1 VRLKPMKKS
10 TKSAVLAG
18 AVTVAVLGSMA
29 STCGG
34 EDSPTPSRQK
44 ETDKVQSNYD
54 KLVANQPA
62 HSGPYSPTRA
72 TKNFWIDT
80 WMHDPNKLAY
90 VFIQNAQGDYGYYVF
105 KGLPVTY
112 CVSLLPPEQ
121 YHRYD
126 MGEDGSAGLLLKAP
140 SMDGSYSSNTNCN
153 SYYGKDAVTGAFIEF
168 SVGANQSYQLFDRP
182 VNLPQYKS
190 AKPMGPATIEAVK
203 NKS

>member
-1 VRLKPMKKS
+1 MRLKKMNK
-10 TKSAVLAG
+10 AVKGGVILG

-29 STCGG
+29 SSCGSKG
-34 EDSPTPSRQK
+34 TKTPSRQK
-44 ETDKVQSNYD
+44 ETDKVNSNYD

-62 HSGPYSPTRA
+62 HEGSYSPTRE

-80 WMHDPNKLAY
+80 WMHDPSKLSY
-90 VFIQNAQGDYGYYVF
+90 VYIQNAQGEYGYYVF

-140 SMDGSYSSNTNCN
+140 SMDGTYSSNTNCN
-153 SYYGKDAVTGAFIEF
+153 SYYGKDAVSGAYIEF

-182 VNLPQYKS
+182 MNLPQYKS
-190 AKPMGPATIEAVK
+190 AKPLASATVAAVK
-203 NKS
+203 NKH